1 MQVQS
6 NVVVQLTEMMGKME
20 KGRRIVFACG
30 KA

>member
-6 NVVVQLTEMMGKME
+6 NVVVELAKMMRKME
-20 KGRRIVFACG
+20 KGRRIAFVRG